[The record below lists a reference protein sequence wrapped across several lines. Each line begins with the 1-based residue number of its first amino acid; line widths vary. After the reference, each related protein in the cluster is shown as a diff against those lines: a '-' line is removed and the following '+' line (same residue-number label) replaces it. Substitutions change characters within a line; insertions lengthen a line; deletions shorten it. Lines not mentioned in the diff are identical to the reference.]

1 MVENTPVENTP
12 MVNLNNISWNT
23 ITLQSEVY
31 DVEVHNGMPIEVMM
45 NIMSKWS
52 WQKSVLRVLDVEFK
66 NGHPYRFRMVGFTD
80 WKDRDKEDFL
90 EFMFDVSLTHKVM
103 FVDKDGRIFITKSDD
118 GQTNIG
124 ADLIDVMLNAY
135 N

>member
-1 MVENTPVENTP
+1 MI
-12 MVNLNNISWNT
+12 NLNDMSFIP
-23 ITLQSEVY
+23 ITLESDRKDIEAN
-31 DVEVHNGMPIEVMM
+31 NGMPVGIMV

-52 WQKSVLRVLDVEFK
+52 LQNTVLRVYDVKFK
-66 NGHPYRFRMVGFTD
+66 NGHPHYARMVGFTD
-80 WKDRDKEDFL
+80 WNVRSMEEFL

-103 FVDKDGRIFITKSDD
+103 FVDKSGYIFITKSDD
-118 GQTNIG
+118 GQTNID